1 MTRIQS
7 RHSRRTVPT
16 NRSANAFALR
26 SLDRCSDD
34 LDPRAAEDLVEG
46 AVELRVAIVDQEAW
60 RRGSVGE
67 RPRELARLLRD
78 PGAAWMLG
86 AARYVHPAAPKLD
99 EEQDVEPSREDR
111 VDGEEVA
118 REHARRLPADELTPP
133 NAGSLA
139 SGSEPCFAQDLRIVV
154 AATLSPSAP
163 SSPAIRW

>member
-1 MTRIQS
+1 
-7 RHSRRTVPT
+7 
-16 NRSANAFALR
+16 
-26 SLDRCSDD
+26 
-34 LDPRAAEDLVEG
+34 
-46 AVELRVAIVDQEAW
+46 
-60 RRGSVGE
+60 
-67 RPRELARLLRD
+67 
-78 PGAAWMLG
+78 MLG